1 MDESTANGLG
11 ALVFI
16 SLFYFIPSII
26 SIYRHKSNGC
36 AIFVLN
42 LFLGWTVIGWII
54 ALVWACIADS
64 KPTVIQNNIEEKT
77 EKSIQEQIEELAELK
92 EKGLITQ
99 EEFEKKK
106 TQILN
111 IN

>member
-1 MDESTANGLG
+1 MDDSTANELG
-11 ALVFI
+11 ALVLF

-26 SIYRHKSNGC
+26 SVYRHKKNGC
-36 AIFVLN
+36 AISVFN

-54 ALVWACIADS
+54 ALVWACMTDS

-92 EKGLITQ
+92 DKGLITQ

-106 TQILN
+106 SQILN
-111 IN
+111 L